1 VRVCWNWFAPVLIWA
16 AVPKADRL
24 EVGDM
29 VTVRL
34 AVDV

>member
-1 VRVCWNWFAPVLIWA
+1 MRSIIVLVKAWVRRAEV
-16 AVPKADRL
+16 L